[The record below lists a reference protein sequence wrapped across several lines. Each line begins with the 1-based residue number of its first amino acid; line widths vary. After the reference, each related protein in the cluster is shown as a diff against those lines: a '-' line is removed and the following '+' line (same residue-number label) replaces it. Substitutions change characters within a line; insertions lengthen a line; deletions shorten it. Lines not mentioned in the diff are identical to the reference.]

1 MELGVVLPQTDIGGE
16 ADALRTWAATAEA
29 LGYRH
34 VMVYDHVVG
43 ADRLARPGWTG
54 AFDRHSTFHEPLVVF
69 GYLAG
74 VTTLSLLTGI
84 LILPQRQ
91 TVLVAKQ
98 AAEVDLLSGGRLR
111 LGVGLGWNHVE
122 FEALGMPFGRRGK
135 RLEEQVALLRAL
147 WTQESVSFHGR
158 FDQAAGLGLAPLPR
172 QRPIPLWFGGS
183 SAAAYERAGRLGDG
197 WIPDRLLPGPDLVAA
212 KAVVEFAA
220 RAAGRDPARLGLQ
233 GRVRLV
239 DRPKRDVDIG
249 WIVRQVEAWRA
260 AGATHVAID
269 TMGAAIGPLP
279 AHLDVLRRC
288 AEALGLAAPAPCRPP
303 GPPPEGD
310 R

>member
-1 MELGVVLPQTDIGGE
+1 MELGVVLPQTDLGGE

-111 LGVGLGWNHVE
+111 LGIGLGWNQLE
-122 FEALGMPFGRRGK
+122 YQALGIPFTHRGT
-135 RLEEQVALLRAL
+135 RLE
-147 WTQESVSFHGR
+147 
-158 FDQAAGLGLAPLPR
+158 
-172 QRPIPLWFGGS
+172 
-183 SAAAYERAGRLGDG
+183 
-197 WIPDRLLPGPDLVAA
+197 
-212 KAVVEFAA
+212 
-220 RAAGRDPARLGLQ
+220 
-233 GRVRLV
+233 
-239 DRPKRDVDIG
+239 
-249 WIVRQVEAWRA
+249 
-260 AGATHVAID
+260 
-269 TMGAAIGPLP
+269 
-279 AHLDVLRRC
+279 
-288 AEALGLAAPAPCRPP
+288 
-303 GPPPEGD
+303 
-310 R
+310 